1 MAGSLAVV
9 GDAGWGLPA
18 GLDAGL
24 DEELGRA
31 RGIVEDGT
39 APNTARAY
47 RSDLAFVAA
56 WCAARGLPG
65 DLPMTRKAVALLV
78 VDCARGMPADVEAAM
93 LRSGAKRKPG
103 PSMPTTL
110 ARRVAA
116 LSVAH
121 DLAGAEPNPCRD
133 RQVRRL
139 LAKARAADV
148 RAGWRPARKSAA
160 HRSVLE
166 GILPPAAAGSVIDVR
181 DRAMLLFGFSTGGR
195 RRSEV
200 VGATVD
206 RLEAVGDD
214 YLYRLGLTKTSRD
227 GETGTVPVAGTAAS
241 ALRRWLAVPGVGDG
255 FLFRPV
261 DRFGTVGAGGLC
273 DRTVARV
280 LKRRAALA
288 GLDPAPFA
296 GHSLRSGFMTEAG
309 NRGLPIAEAMAM
321 STHRNV
327 QVAMGYYQAGDAL
340 RNRTARL
347 MD

>member
-1 MAGSLAVV
+1 MSGLVEAGFAEWGVPADMAVA
-9 GDAGWGLPA
+9 
-18 GLDAGL
+18 L
-24 DEELGRA
+24 DEGLGRA

-47 RSDLAFVAA
+47 RSDLAFVSA
-56 WCAARGLPG
+56 WCGARGLPA
-65 DLPMTRKAVALLV
+65 DLPMPRKAVALLI
-78 VDCARGMPADVEAAM
+78 VDCARGMPEVVEHAM
-93 LRSGAKRKPG
+93 LRSGAKRAPG
-103 PSMPTTL
+103 PSTPSTL

-139 LAKARAADV
+139 LAKARSADV
-148 RAGWRPARKSAA
+148 RAGWRPVRKAAA

-166 GILPPAAAGSVIDVR
+166 AILPPPAAGSVIDVR
-181 DRAMLLFGFSTGGR
+181 DRAMLLFGFSSGGR

-200 VGATVD
+200 ASATMD
-206 RLEAVGDD
+206 RLEEAGDD

-227 GETGTVPVAGTAAS
+227 GETGTVPVAGAAAS
-241 ALRRWLAVPGVGDG
+241 ALRRWLAVSGVGDG
-255 FLFRPV
+255 PVFRPV
-261 DRFGTVGAGGLC
+261 DRFGNVGPGPLC
-273 DRTVARV
+273 DRTIARV
-280 LKRRAALA
+280 VKRRAALA